1 MRILIV
7 DIYYRPFLHWCYGQH
22 PGLEHQLYSEQLHFL
37 LSQCFG
43 TADFYSFNLMKLGHE
58 AKEIIANCEPLQRQW
73 ARENGLRMERHW
85 PKFTL
90 RHWHGLP
97 FPMLHR
103 NYGWLFGIL
112 VEQIKAYKPDVLYVQ
127 DLGWIPQD
135 ILGKIREYVHLV
147 VAQHGSALPH
157 PEACVGYDLIL
168 SCVPTFVESFR
179 KLGVRSEFLALGFE
193 AKVLQWLERT
203 GVQYKVTHIGG
214 YDAVHSERNAIL
226 EQVAQR
232 VGVDFWGYGIDDLPP
247 DSIIRRRF
255 RGMAW
260 GLDMYRIRHNSQ
272 IVLNKHINSVAG
284 RFAANMTLFEATGVG
299 TCLVTDRK
307 DNLHEFFEPEKEV
320 IGYASAEECVEKIS
334 YLLEHEGE
342 RAAVAAAG
350 QQRTLCRH
358 TYYQRMQE
366 FVNIVQNHL

>member
-214 YDAVHSERNAIL
+214 YDAVHNERNMML
-226 EQVAQR
+226 ERVAQR
-232 VGVDFWGYGIDDLPP
+232 VGVDFWGYGIHNLPP
-247 DSIIRRRF
+247 DSIIRQNF
-255 RGMAW
+255 RGIAW
-260 GLDMYRIRHNSQ
+260 GLDMYKIRHNSW
-272 IVLNKHINSVAG
+272 ITLNKHINSVAG
-284 RFAANMTLFEATGVG
+284 RFAANQTLYEATGVG
-299 TCLVTDRK
+299 TCLVTDMK
-307 DNLHEFFEPEKEV
+307 DNLNQLFELEKEV
-320 IGYASAEECVEKIS
+320 LTYTSAEECVEKLC
-334 YLLEHEGE
+334 YLLNHDGDREAIAH
-342 RAAVAAAG
+342 AG
-350 QQRTLCRH
+350 QQRTLCEY
-358 TYYQRMQE
+358 TYYHRMQE
-366 FVNIVQNHL
+366 LVEILEKHL